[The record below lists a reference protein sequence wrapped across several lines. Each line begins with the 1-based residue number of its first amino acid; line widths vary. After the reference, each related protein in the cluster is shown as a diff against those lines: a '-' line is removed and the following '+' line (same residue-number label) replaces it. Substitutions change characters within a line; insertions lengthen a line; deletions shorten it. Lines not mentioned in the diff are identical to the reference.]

1 MITITFL
8 NQKGGVGK
16 TSSCFHL
23 AGALAKGGRRVLLL
37 DNDPQASLTQGFFG
51 PEATRAISPAE
62 TIAALYEPGAE
73 PPPEQLIR
81 PTGFDGISLIPSS
94 IALTRFNKFHD
105 EEWADSQDGIRSLA
119 AVVVGDFDLALVDCP
134 PNLHLCSWAALVGSD
149 RIVVPLQ
156 AEDFG
161 SQGLMPVVE
170 AIEAVQAGPNSG
182 LGLAGFLLTMF
193 DKRLSV
199 HVTYEMMLRELYSAD
214 VFAAVVPRAKDF
226 VEAVAART
234 PVGFYKPKSAAAKA
248 VAAVADELLERV
260 GLVAPGR
267 EERGAA

>member
-1 MITITFL
+1 M
-8 NQKGGVGK
+8 
-16 TSSCFHL
+16 
-23 AGALAKGGRRVLLL
+23 LLL

-62 TIAALYEPGAE
+62 TIAALYKPGAE

-81 PTGFDGISLIPSS
+81 PTGFDGMSLIPSS

-105 EEWADSQDGIRSLA
+105 EEGADSQDGIRSLA
-119 AVVVGDFDLALVDCP
+119 AVVVGDFELALIDCP

-170 AIEAVQAGPNSG
+170 AIGAVQAGPNSG

-199 HVTYEMMLRELYSAD
+199 HVTYEMMLRELSGGTSSPRWYL
-214 VFAAVVPRAKDF
+214 VPRTSSRRWRRPRRL
-226 VEAVAART
+226 VSTSRRVRPRRRWPLSPTNCWSGSGWSPRAAR
-234 PVGFYKPKSAAAKA
+234 
-248 VAAVADELLERV
+248 
-260 GLVAPGR
+260 
-267 EERGAA
+267 ERGAA